1 MAFHEADLST
11 EKSKP
16 QFGLER
22 HPINKEEAIG
32 VVFHCLL
39 LPVPTVDTSF
49 NFTKKSNIAKCFFDI
64 CNAEMAQSLSS
75 LQKSDF

>member
-1 MAFHEADLST
+1 MAFHEAEADLST

-39 LPVPTVDTSF
+39 LPVAV
-49 NFTKKSNIAKCFFDI
+49 AKI
-64 CNAEMAQSLSS
+64 I
-75 LQKSDF
+75 